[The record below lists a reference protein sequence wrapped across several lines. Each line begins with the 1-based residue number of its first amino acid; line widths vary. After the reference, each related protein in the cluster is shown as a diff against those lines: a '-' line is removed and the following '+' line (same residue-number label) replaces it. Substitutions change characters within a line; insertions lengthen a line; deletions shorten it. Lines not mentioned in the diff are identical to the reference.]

1 MRIAGTAWQLLF
13 DVTER
18 DQTISVMA
26 FNTTE
31 NTISIAESTVG
42 GIYVIYGNYDF
53 SGTELRIPGG
63 LMLQWST
70 RGNVLKLYGQPSET
84 YENYRLTY
92 ETDGPITGYWNLY
105 FDEAG
110 HLDEVMMHH
119 QNFNRSDDI

>member
-1 MRIAGTAWQLLF
+1 
-13 DVTER
+13 
-18 DQTISVMA
+18 MA

-31 NTISIAESTVG
+31 NTISVAESTVG

-70 RGNVLKLYGQPSET
+70 RGDVLKLYGQPSET

>member
-1 MRIAGTAWQLLF
+1 
-13 DVTER
+13 
-18 DQTISVMA
+18 MA

-70 RGNVLKLYGQPSET
+70 RGGMY
-84 YENYRLTY
+84 
-92 ETDGPITGYWNLY
+92 
-105 FDEAG
+105 
-110 HLDEVMMHH
+110 
-119 QNFNRSDDI
+119 